1 MLYFYHFNYT
11 MEHFHGSEFGAWDFF
26 AEIFLSGGFGGFDF
40 CPNSI
45 LFVTFIMELSPIS
58 PTGHLLQLKSEA
70 KISNKAVKKTFSYQ
84 YKVVP

>member
-1 MLYFYHFNYT
+1 
-11 MEHFHGSEFGAWDFF
+11 MEHFHGSDFGAWDFF

-58 PTGHLLQLKSEA
+58 PRPSSSAEE
-70 KISNKAVKKTFSYQ
+70 
-84 YKVVP
+84 